1 HQCHHHRGRPHGL
14 CPRARLAAARMAG
27 TMGRRARHA
36 AHGAPRPVRRMPRA
50 GVRGAARG
58 RGLQR
63 NGRVHRPRVLAVLPA
78 RRRLAH
84 GAAHARAGSRATV
97 PRAAVSADAARVL
110 FRVRLHAVV
119 QPLVRAWP
127 GAGRLQRRMDRR
139 GRPCPGRRGTAGPAP
154 DRARRGGR
162 SEEPPMKR
170 LPASPGRRTALGTL
184 LLLPYVARSEP
195 IDFHL
200 FPVPYV
206 PTPMPV
212 VRRMLELARVQPGEL
227 LYDLGCGD
235 GRIVVEAAMAYGA
248 RGVGIDLD
256 PARVAEAKDN
266 ARRAGVDDRV
276 EIRQGDLFETDLSP
290 ADVVTLYLLPEVSL
304 RLRPV

>member
-1 HQCHHHRGRPHGL
+1 
-14 CPRARLAAARMAG
+14 
-27 TMGRRARHA
+27 
-36 AHGAPRPVRRMPRA
+36 
-50 GVRGAARG
+50 
-58 RGLQR
+58 
-63 NGRVHRPRVLAVLPA
+63 
-78 RRRLAH
+78 
-84 GAAHARAGSRATV
+84 
-97 PRAAVSADAARVL
+97 
-110 FRVRLHAVV
+110 
-119 QPLVRAWP
+119 
-127 GAGRLQRRMDRR
+127 
-139 GRPCPGRRGTAGPAP
+139 
-154 DRARRGGR
+154 
-162 SEEPPMKR
+162 MKR

-290 ADVVTLYLLPEVSL
+290 ADVVTLYLLPEVNL
-304 RLRPV
+304 RLRPVLWRDLRVGARVVSHDFHMGDRWPADHSEKLGRSTIYSWTVRSEHKPPD